1 MEIIIIIWIVLIFG
15 LNIVKKNAGAK
26 SQNSRYGSA
35 GSREMAD
42 KVSSWTRK
50 VQDNM
55 NGKAFQNGKTSQSRY
70 TKTVSSGRKQESW
83 RNTAEVTRSD
93 ITFRGLREGE
103 DELAFL
109 IRKNTAYEKLLE
121 ARLVSRGE

>member
-1 MEIIIIIWIVLIFG
+1 MEILIVIWIVLIAC
-15 LNIVKKNAGAK
+15 LNIVKKKNAGEK
-26 SQNSRYGSA
+26 SQNSRYG
-35 GSREMAD
+35 
-42 KVSSWTRK
+42 
-50 VQDNM
+50 
-55 NGKAFQNGKTSQSRY
+55 
-70 TKTVSSGRKQESW
+70 SSGRKQESW

-109 IRKNTAYEKLLE
+109 IRRNTAYEKLLQ